1 MVRRDTHKKM
11 KTRSG
16 VRKERRVFYQ
26 ASLMAGRFCYDNTEI
41 GKMSMISFKNMCTMC
56 IGMTKVD
63 FNRTIKKSPTLTP
76 IPSAGLKR
84 MPESQNP
91 GRLN

>member
-1 MVRRDTHKKM
+1 M

-26 ASLMAGRFCYDNTEI
+26 ASLTAGRLGYYNIDTS
-41 GKMSMISFKNMCTMC
+41 KMSTFSFKNMCTMC
-56 IGMTKVD
+56 ICKTEVQS
-63 FNRTIKKSPTLTP
+63 NRTIKKSPTLTP